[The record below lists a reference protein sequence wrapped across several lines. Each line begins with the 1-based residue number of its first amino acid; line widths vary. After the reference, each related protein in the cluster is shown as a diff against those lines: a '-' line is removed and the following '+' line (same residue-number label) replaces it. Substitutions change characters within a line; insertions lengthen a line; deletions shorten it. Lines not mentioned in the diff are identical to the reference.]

1 MIFVFFKCNFIFVAL
16 TQDIILK
23 SIYAY
28 EFEFEYVYICKC
40 VYMYLHVCIY
50 IYECTC
56 IYVYICVCI
65 CSYFNG
71 TYILKTSLS
80 DIFIF

>member
-40 VYMYLHVCIY
+40 VYMYLHVCIHV
-50 IYECTC
+50 YE
-56 IYVYICVCI
+56 
-65 CSYFNG
+65 
-71 TYILKTSLS
+71 
-80 DIFIF
+80 